1 MAENSPIA
9 LKRCDSASVST
20 VNMDAISALTELE
33 DLERVYQQL
42 CAQEVRLCL
51 HFVWI
56 EDVKPIASVANCPE
70 HPFTAMP

>member
-9 LKRCDSASVST
+9 LKRCDSACVST

-42 CAQEVRLCL
+42 CTQEVRLCVDSIL
-51 HFVWI
+51 YG
-56 EDVKPIASVANCPE
+56 
-70 HPFTAMP
+70 